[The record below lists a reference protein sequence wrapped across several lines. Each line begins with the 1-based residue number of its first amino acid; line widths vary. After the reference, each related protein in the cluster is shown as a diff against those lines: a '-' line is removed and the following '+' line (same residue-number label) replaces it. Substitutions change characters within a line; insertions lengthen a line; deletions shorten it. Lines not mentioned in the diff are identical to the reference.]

1 MCSDKEQAF
10 SLTFRCFKINGK
22 QEIRLIDN
30 TMNKNTRETTPGDG
44 LRSLRSTTL
53 FRAVNF
59 ELYVKPNKII
69 MILGILTMLGCSGYI
84 FYMNSN
90 QNRNDYHTVIKSDST
105 VEMIKKPSK
114 WTD

>member
-1 MCSDKEQAF
+1 
-10 SLTFRCFKINGK
+10 
-22 QEIRLIDN
+22 
-30 TMNKNTRETTPGDG
+30 MNKNTRDATPGDG

-59 ELYVKPNKII
+59 ELYVKPNKAI
-69 MILGILTMLGCSGYI
+69 MILGIVAMLGCSGYI

-90 QNRNDYHTVIKSDST
+90 QKKDDYCTMVKSDDT
-105 VEMIKKPSK
+105 MILVKKVSK

>member
-1 MCSDKEQAF
+1 
-10 SLTFRCFKINGK
+10 
-22 QEIRLIDN
+22 
-30 TMNKNTRETTPGDG
+30 MNKNTRETTPGDG

-59 ELYVKPNKII
+59 ELYAKPNKAI
-69 MILGILTMLGCSGYI
+69 MILGIAAMLGCSGYI

-90 QNRNDYHTVIKSDST
+90 HKRDDYHTMVKSDDT
-105 VEMIKKPSK
+105 LVVVKKASK